1 MIDQTHVEAL
11 YDCDVIDNH
20 GEKIGSVKRVWLE
33 DGTGKPMWAEVHTG
47 LFGMKE
53 SFVPIQQG
61 SVAGGAIK
69 VPVSKQQVKDAPSVQ
84 TSDDHMTDEEQD
96 ALYRHYG
103 LIPQAKTGE
112 HDRLEDTGRTA
123 DTGRHAAGRRGAT
136 EGAEVTLSEEKL
148 DVGTRKVEAGRVRL
162 VKHTVT
168 EQRNVSVPVTHEE
181 VRVVRE
187 PVQGGVRDSDRAFA
201 DEQAEVTLE
210 REEPV
215 VSKHAEATERVRLE
229 KDAVTEQRDVK
240 GEVRKE
246 TVDVERDGDLRRGG
260 IRYDDDQ
267 ADGDLRRGGIR
278 YGDQSEGD
286 GRR

>member
-1 MIDQTHVEAL
+1 MIDQKHVEAL

-33 DGTGKPMWAEVHTG
+33 DGTGRPMWAEVHTG

-61 SVAGGAIK
+61 EVAGGGIT
-69 VPVSKQQVKDAPSVQ
+69 VPVSKQQVKDAPSVH

-103 LIPQAKTGE
+103 MIPQAKTGE
-112 HDRLEDTGRTA
+112 HDRIDGGQDRRREAMRGNEMRAEGTRGKDGRGK
-123 DTGRHAAGRRGAT
+123 DVRD

-148 DVGTRKVEAGRVRL
+148 DVGTRSVETGRVRL

-168 EQRNVSVPVTHEE
+168 EQRNITVPVTHEE

-187 PVQGGVRDSDRAFA
+187 PAKGNAGKAFT
-201 DEQAEVTLE
+201 DEQAEVTLH

-215 VSKHAEATERVRLE
+215 VQKRTEATERVRLE
-229 KDAVTEQRDVK
+229 KNAVTEQREVK

-246 TVDVERDGDLRRGG
+246 RVEVERDDEPR
-260 IRYDDDQ
+260 
-267 ADGDLRRGGIR
+267 
-278 YGDQSEGD
+278 

>member
-11 YDCDVIDNH
+11 YDCDVIDNR

-33 DGTGKPMWAEVHTG
+33 DGTGKPMWAEVQTG

-61 SVAGGAIK
+61 TVTAGAIT
-69 VPVSKQQVKDAPSVQ
+69 VPVSKQQVKDAPSLH
-84 TSDDHMTDEEQD
+84 TSEDQMSDEEQE

-112 HDRLEDTGRTA
+112 HDRLDDRRA
-123 DTGRHAAGRRGAT
+123 TGRHAAGARTGD
-136 EGAEVTLSEEKL
+136 EAEVTLAEEKL
-148 DVGTRKVEAGRVRL
+148 DVGTRRVESGRVRL

-168 EQRNVSVPVTHEE
+168 EQRDVTVPVTHEE

-187 PVQGGVRDSDRAFA
+187 PARGDQGTAFA
-201 DEQAEVTLE
+201 DEQAEVTLH

-215 VSKHAEATERVRLE
+215 VQKRTEATERVRLE
-229 KDAVTEQRDVK
+229 KNAVTEQKDVK
-240 GEVRKE
+240 GEIRKE
-246 TVDVERDGDLRRGG
+246 RVEVERDDEPRDRR
-260 IRYDDDQ
+260 
-267 ADGDLRRGGIR
+267 
-278 YGDQSEGD
+278 
-286 GRR
+286 

>member
-11 YDCDVIDNH
+11 YDCDVIDNK

-53 SFVPIQQG
+53 HFVPIQEGQ
-61 SVAGGAIK
+61 VAGGAIT
-69 VPVSKQQVKDAPSVQ
+69 VPVTKEQVKDSPNMN
-84 TSDDHMTDEEQD
+84 TSDDHMSDVEQE

-103 LIPQAKTGE
+103 MIPQAKTGD
-112 HDRLEDTGRTA
+112 HDRLDGKQ
-123 DTGRHAAGRRGAT
+123 AAGQRQQASGQRQQASGQRQQASGQQRERGA
-136 EGAEVTLSEEKL
+136 ENAAEVTLSEEKL
-148 DVGTRKVEAGRVRL
+148 EVGTRQVEAGRVRL

-168 EQRNVSVPVTHEE
+168 EQRNITVPVTHEE

-187 PVQGGVRDSDRAFA
+187 PVQGDAARTGKAFA
-201 DEQAEVTLE
+201 DEQAEMTLH

-215 VSKHAEATERVRLE
+215 VQKRTEATERVRLE
-229 KDAVTEQRDVK
+229 KDSVTEQKDIK

-246 TVDVERDGDLRRGG
+246 RVEVERDDEPRSRR
-260 IRYDDDQ
+260 
-267 ADGDLRRGGIR
+267 
-278 YGDQSEGD
+278 
-286 GRR
+286 

>member
-1 MIDQTHVEAL
+1 MIDQKHVDAL
-11 YDCDVIDNH
+11 YDCDVIDNQ

-33 DGTGKPMWAEVHTG
+33 DGTGRPMWAEVHTG

-61 SVAGGAIK
+61 EVAGGGIT
-69 VPVSKQQVKDAPSVQ
+69 VPVSKQQVKDAPSVR

-103 LIPQAKTGE
+103 MIPQAKTGE
-112 HDRLEDTGRTA
+112 HDRIDGGQDRRRAAAQGNATRGDALGRNEMRAEGGRGTGVR
-123 DTGRHAAGRRGAT
+123 D

-148 DVGTRKVEAGRVRL
+148 DVGTRNVETGRVRL

-168 EQRNVSVPVTHEE
+168 EQRNITVPVTHEE

-187 PVQGGVRDSDRAFA
+187 PAKGTAGKAFT
-201 DEQAEVTLE
+201 DESAEVTLH

-215 VSKHAEATERVRLE
+215 VQKRTEATERVRLE
-229 KDAVTEQRDVK
+229 KNAVTEQREVK

-246 TVDVERDGDLRRGG
+246 RVEVERDDEPR
-260 IRYDDDQ
+260 
-267 ADGDLRRGGIR
+267 
-278 YGDQSEGD
+278 

>member
-11 YDCDVIDNH
+11 YDCDVIDNR

-61 SVAGGAIK
+61 QVAGGAIT
-69 VPVSKQQVKDAPSVQ
+69 VPVTKEQVKESPSMH
-84 TSDDHMTDEEQD
+84 TSGDHMSDQEQE

-103 LIPQAKTGE
+103 MIPQAKTGE
-112 HDRLEDTGRTA
+112 HDRLDGKAAKGGNGRQ
-123 DTGRHAAGRRGAT
+123 AAGQRGAGRGT
-136 EGAEVTLSEEKL
+136 GDAAEVTLSEEKL
-148 DVGTRKVEAGRVRL
+148 DVGTRSVETGRVRL

-168 EQRNVSVPVTHEE
+168 EQRNITVPVTHEE

-187 PVQGGVRDSDRAFA
+187 PAEGSTGKAFA
-201 DEQAEVTLE
+201 DEQAEITLH

-215 VSKHAEATERVRLE
+215 VQKRTEAVERVRLE
-229 KDAVTEQRDVK
+229 KDAVTEQKDIK

-246 TVDVERDGDLRRGG
+246 RVEVERDDEPR
-260 IRYDDDQ
+260 
-267 ADGDLRRGGIR
+267 
-278 YGDQSEGD
+278 

>member
-33 DGTGKPMWAEVHTG
+33 DGTGRPMWAEVHTG

-61 SVAGGAIK
+61 QVAGGAIT
-69 VPVSKQQVKDAPSVQ
+69 VPVDKEQVKDAPSVH
-84 TSDDHMTDEEQD
+84 TSGDHMSEKEQE

-103 LIPQAKTGE
+103 MRLPQAKTGE
-112 HDRLEDTGRTA
+112 HDRLGGKRA
-123 DTGRHAAGRRGAT
+123 P
-136 EGAEVTLSEEKL
+136 EVTLSEEKL
-148 DVGTRKVEAGRVRL
+148 DVGTRSVETGRVRL

-168 EQRNVSVPVTHEE
+168 EQRDITVPVTHEE

-187 PVQGGVRDSDRAFA
+187 PVRGTGTGKAFA
-201 DEQAEVTLE
+201 DEQAEVTLH

-215 VSKHAEATERVRLE
+215 VQKRTEAVERVRLE
-229 KDAVTEQRDVK
+229 KDAVTEQRNVK

-246 TVDVERDGDLRRGG
+246 RVEVERDDERR
-260 IRYDDDQ
+260 
-267 ADGDLRRGGIR
+267 
-278 YGDQSEGD
+278 
-286 GRR
+286 

>member
-11 YDCDVIDNH
+11 YDCDVIDNK

-61 SVAGGAIK
+61 QVTGGAIT
-69 VPVSKQQVKDAPSVQ
+69 VPVAKEQVKDAPGVQ
-84 TSDDHMTDEEQD
+84 TSGDHMSDREQE

-103 LIPQAKTGE
+103 MIPRAKTGE
-112 HDRLEDTGRTA
+112 HDRLGGDA
-123 DTGRHAAGRRGAT
+123 
-136 EGAEVTLSEEKL
+136 AEVTLSEEKL
-148 DVGTRKVEAGRVRL
+148 DVGKRSVETGRVRL

-168 EQRNVSVPVTHEE
+168 EEQNISVPVTHEE

-187 PVQGGVRDSDRAFA
+187 PAEGNAGKPFA
-201 DEQAEVTLE
+201 DEQAEVTLH

-215 VSKHAEATERVRLE
+215 VRKHTEAVERVRLE
-229 KDAVTEQRDVK
+229 KDAVTEQKDVK
-240 GEVRKE
+240 GQVRKE
-246 TVDVERDGDLRRGG
+246 RAEVERD
-260 IRYDDDQ
+260 
-267 ADGDLRRGGIR
+267 
-278 YGDQSEGD
+278 SE
-286 GRR
+286 R

>member
-33 DGTGKPMWAEVHTG
+33 DDTGRPMWAEVHTG

-61 SVAGGAIK
+61 QVAGGAIT
-69 VPVSKQQVKDAPSVQ
+69 VPVAKEQVKDAPSVH
-84 TSDDHMTDEEQD
+84 TSGDHMSDQEQE

-103 LIPQAKTGE
+103 MRMPQPKSGE
-112 HDRLEDTGRTA
+112 HDRLGGKRSDNA
-123 DTGRHAAGRRGAT
+123 
-136 EGAEVTLSEEKL
+136 AEVTLSEEKL
-148 DVGTRKVEAGRVRL
+148 DVGTRSVETGRVRL

-168 EQRNVSVPVTHEE
+168 EQRNVTVPVTHEE

-187 PVQGGVRDSDRAFA
+187 PVKGNAGKAFA
-201 DEQAEVTLE
+201 DEQAEVTLH

-215 VSKHAEATERVRLE
+215 VQKRTEAVERVRLE
-229 KDAVTEQRDVK
+229 KDAVTEQKSVK

-246 TVDVERDGDLRRGG
+246 RVEVERDDDKRR
-260 IRYDDDQ
+260 
-267 ADGDLRRGGIR
+267 
-278 YGDQSEGD
+278 
-286 GRR
+286 

>member
-1 MIDQTHVEAL
+1 MIDQKHVEAL

-33 DGTGKPMWAEVHTG
+33 DGTGRPMWAEVHTG

-61 SVAGGAIK
+61 EVAGGGIT
-69 VPVSKQQVKDAPSVQ
+69 VPVSKQQVKDAPSVH
-84 TSDDHMTDEEQD
+84 TSDDHMSDEEQE

-103 LIPQAKTGE
+103 MIPQAKTGE
-112 HDRLEDTGRTA
+112 HDRLDGRQDRRRATTNQDARAEDDA
-123 DTGRHAAGRRGAT
+123 
-136 EGAEVTLSEEKL
+136 AEVTLSEEKL
-148 DVGTRKVEAGRVRL
+148 DVGTRSVETGRVRL

-168 EQRNVSVPVTHEE
+168 EQRNVTVPVTHEE

-187 PVQGGVRDSDRAFA
+187 PAQGNAGKAFT
-201 DEQAEVTLE
+201 DEAAEVTLH

-215 VSKHAEATERVRLE
+215 VQKRTEATERVRLE
-229 KDAVTEQRDVK
+229 KNAVTEQREVK

-246 TVDVERDGDLRRGG
+246 RVEVERDDEPR
-260 IRYDDDQ
+260 
-267 ADGDLRRGGIR
+267 
-278 YGDQSEGD
+278 

>member
-47 LFGMKE
+47 LFGLRE

-61 SVAGGAIK
+61 SVANGAIT
-69 VPVSKQQVKDAPSVQ
+69 VPVSKQQVKDAPNVQ
-84 TSDDHMTDEEQD
+84 TADDHMTDEEQD

-112 HDRLEDTGRTA
+112 HDRLTDTERSRDTGRLRDA
-123 DTGRHAAGRRGAT
+123 AGHEGRHAAGKHGMT

-148 DVGTRKVEAGRVRL
+148 DVGTRNVEAGRVRL

-168 EQRNVSVPVTHEE
+168 EQRNVTVPVTHEE

-187 PVQGGVRDSDRAFA
+187 PVKGDARGTDRAFT
-201 DEQAEVTLE
+201 DEQAEVTLQ
-210 REEPV
+210 RQEPV
-215 VSKHAEATERVRLE
+215 VQKHAEATERVRLE
-229 KDAVTEQRDVK
+229 KDTVTEQRDVQ

-260 IRYDDDQ
+260 IRY
-267 ADGDLRRGGIR
+267 
-278 YGDQSEGD
+278 GDQRDRGD
-286 GRR
+286 RDDRR

>member
-11 YDCDVIDNH
+11 YDCDVIDNR

-47 LFGMKE
+47 LFGMRE

-61 SVAGGAIK
+61 QVAGGAIT
-69 VPVSKQQVKDAPSVQ
+69 VPVTKEQVKESPSMH
-84 TSDDHMTDEEQD
+84 TSGDHMSDQEQE

-103 LIPQAKTGE
+103 MIPQAKTGE
-112 HDRLEDTGRTA
+112 HDRLGGKGGNGKQATGQQGAGQRATGRGDA
-123 DTGRHAAGRRGAT
+123 
-136 EGAEVTLSEEKL
+136 AEVTLSEEKL
-148 DVGTRKVEAGRVRL
+148 DVGTRSVETGRVRL

-168 EQRNVSVPVTHEE
+168 EQRNITVPVTHEE

-187 PVQGGVRDSDRAFA
+187 PAQGNAGKAFT
-201 DEQAEVTLE
+201 DEQAEVTLH

-215 VSKHAEATERVRLE
+215 VQKRTEAVERVRLE
-229 KDAVTEQRDVK
+229 KDSVTEQKDIK

-246 TVDVERDGDLRRGG
+246 RVEVERDDEPRNRR
-260 IRYDDDQ
+260 
-267 ADGDLRRGGIR
+267 
-278 YGDQSEGD
+278 
-286 GRR
+286 

>member
-11 YDCDVIDNH
+11 YDCDVIDNK

-47 LFGMKE
+47 LFGMRE

-61 SVAGGAIK
+61 QVAGGAIT
-69 VPVSKQQVKDAPSVQ
+69 VPVSKQQVKDAPSMH
-84 TSDDHMTDEEQD
+84 TADDHMTDEEQD

-103 LIPQAKTGE
+103 MIPQAKTGE
-112 HDRLEDTGRTA
+112 HDRLDGRQAAGQRRQEA
-123 DTGRHAAGRRGAT
+123 DRQGRHERRAGDDS
-136 EGAEVTLSEEKL
+136 AEVTLSEERL
-148 DVGTRKVEAGRVRL
+148 DVGTRNVEAGRVRL

-168 EQRNVSVPVTHEE
+168 EQRNITVPVTHEE

-187 PVQGGVRDSDRAFA
+187 PVQGDAARTGKAFA
-201 DEQAEVTLE
+201 DEQAEMTLH

-215 VSKHAEATERVRLE
+215 VQKRTEATERVRLE
-229 KDAVTEQRDVK
+229 KDAVTEQKDIK

-246 TVDVERDGDLRRGG
+246 RVEVERDDEPRSRR
-260 IRYDDDQ
+260 
-267 ADGDLRRGGIR
+267 
-278 YGDQSEGD
+278 
-286 GRR
+286 

>member
-11 YDCDVIDNH
+11 YDCDVIDNK

-33 DGTGKPMWAEVHTG
+33 DGTGRPMWAEVHTG

-61 SVAGGAIK
+61 NVAGGAIT
-69 VPVSKQQVKDAPSVQ
+69 VPVTKQQVKDAPSLH
-84 TSDDHMTDEEQD
+84 TADDHMTDDEQD

-103 LIPQAKTGE
+103 MIPQAKTGE
-112 HDRLEDTGRTA
+112 HDRLDDAGRRAA
-123 DTGRHAAGRRGAT
+123 DGRHATGQRGADDRAQRT
-136 EGAEVTLSEEKL
+136 DAAEVTLSEEKL
-148 DVGTRKVEAGRVRL
+148 DVGTRKVESGRVRL

-168 EQRNVSVPVTHEE
+168 EQRNITVPVTHEE

-187 PVQGGVRDSDRAFA
+187 PVADGARHTGKAFA
-201 DEQAEVTLE
+201 DEQAEMTLH

-215 VSKHAEATERVRLE
+215 VQKRTEATERVRLE

-246 TVDVERDGDLRRGG
+246 RVEVERDGDRHDERR
-260 IRYDDDQ
+260 D
-267 ADGDLRRGGIR
+267 RR
-278 YGDQSEGD
+278 
-286 GRR
+286 

>member
-1 MIDQTHVEAL
+1 MIDQTHVQAL
-11 YDCDVIDNH
+11 YDCDVIDNR

-61 SVAGGAIK
+61 QVAGGAIT
-69 VPVSKQQVKDAPSVQ
+69 VPVTKEQVKEAPSLH
-84 TSDDHMTDEEQD
+84 TSGDHMSDQEQE

-103 LIPQAKTGE
+103 MRIPQAKTGE
-112 HDRLEDTGRTA
+112 HDRL
-123 DTGRHAAGRRGAT
+123 AGRGRGTGDA
-136 EGAEVTLSEEKL
+136 AEVTLSEEKL
-148 DVGTRKVEAGRVRL
+148 DVGTRSVETGRVRL

-168 EQRNVSVPVTHEE
+168 EQRNVTVPVTHEE

-187 PVQGGVRDSDRAFA
+187 PAEGSTGKAFA
-201 DEQAEVTLE
+201 DEQAEITLH

-215 VSKHAEATERVRLE
+215 VQKRTEAVERVRLE
-229 KDAVTEQRDVK
+229 KDAVTEQKDIK

-246 TVDVERDGDLRRGG
+246 RVEVERDDEPR
-260 IRYDDDQ
+260 
-267 ADGDLRRGGIR
+267 
-278 YGDQSEGD
+278 

>member
-33 DGTGKPMWAEVHTG
+33 DGTGRPMWAEVHTG

-61 SVAGGAIK
+61 HVAGGAIT
-69 VPVSKQQVKDAPSVQ
+69 VPVAKEQVKDAPAVH
-84 TSDDHMTDEEQD
+84 TSGDHMSNEEQD

-103 LIPQAKTGE
+103 IAIPKAKTGE
-112 HDRLEDTGRTA
+112 HDRLPRDA
-123 DTGRHAAGRRGAT
+123 
-136 EGAEVTLSEEKL
+136 AEVTLSEEKL
-148 DVGTRKVEAGRVRL
+148 DVGTRSVETGRVRL

-168 EQRNVSVPVTHEE
+168 EQRNVTVPVTHEE

-187 PVQGGVRDSDRAFA
+187 PAEGGTGKAFA
-201 DEQAEVTLE
+201 DEQAEVTLH

-215 VSKHAEATERVRLE
+215 VQKRTEAVERVRLE
-229 KDAVTEQRDVK
+229 KDAVTEQKNIK

-246 TVDVERDGDLRRGG
+246 RVEVERDD
-260 IRYDDDQ
+260 
-267 ADGDLRRGGIR
+267 
-278 YGDQSEGD
+278 S
-286 GRR
+286 GRKR

>member
-33 DGTGKPMWAEVHTG
+33 DGTGRPMWAEVHTG

-61 SVAGGAIK
+61 QVAGGAIT
-69 VPVSKQQVKDAPSVQ
+69 VPVAKEQVKDAPSVH
-84 TSDDHMTDEEQD
+84 TSGDHMSDQEQE

-103 LIPQAKTGE
+103 MKIPQAKTGE
-112 HDRLEDTGRTA
+112 HDRLG
-123 DTGRHAAGRRGAT
+123 GRRGTGRGAADA
-136 EGAEVTLSEEKL
+136 AEVTLSEEKL
-148 DVGTRKVEAGRVRL
+148 DVGTRSVETGRVRL

-168 EQRNVSVPVTHEE
+168 EQRNITVPVTHEE

-187 PVQGGVRDSDRAFA
+187 PAQGSTGKAFA
-201 DEQAEVTLE
+201 DEQAEVTLH

-215 VSKHAEATERVRLE
+215 VQKRTEAVERVRLE
-229 KDAVTEQRDVK
+229 KDAVTEQRDIK

-246 TVDVERDGDLRRGG
+246 RVEVERDDEQRR
-260 IRYDDDQ
+260 
-267 ADGDLRRGGIR
+267 
-278 YGDQSEGD
+278 
-286 GRR
+286 

>member
-11 YDCDVIDNH
+11 YDCDVIDNR

-33 DGTGKPMWAEVHTG
+33 DGTGRPMWAEVHTG
-47 LFGMKE
+47 LFGMRE

-61 SVAGGAIK
+61 EVAGGGIT
-69 VPVSKQQVKDAPSVQ
+69 VPVSKAQVKDSPSVR
-84 TSDDHMTDEEQD
+84 TEDDHMSDEEQE

-103 LIPQAKTGE
+103 MIPHAKTGE
-112 HDRLEDTGRTA
+112 HDRLDGRQDA
-123 DTGRHAAGRRGAT
+123 RRAGPRDKAGPRN
-136 EGAEVTLSEEKL
+136 EGDAAEVTLAEEKL

-168 EQRNVSVPVTHEE
+168 EERNITVPVTHEE

-187 PVQGGVRDSDRAFA
+187 PAKGEPGRAFA
-201 DEQAEVTLE
+201 DEQAEITLH

-215 VSKHAEATERVRLE
+215 VRKRTEATERVRLE
-229 KDAVTEQRDVK
+229 KDAVTEQKDVK
-240 GEVRKE
+240 GQVRKE
-246 TVDVERDGDLRRGG
+246 RVEVERDDEPR
-260 IRYDDDQ
+260 
-267 ADGDLRRGGIR
+267 
-278 YGDQSEGD
+278 

>member
-11 YDCDVIDNH
+11 YDCDVIDNK

-61 SVAGGAIK
+61 NVAGGAIT
-69 VPVSKQQVKDAPSVQ
+69 VPVTKEQVKESPSMH
-84 TSDDHMTDEEQD
+84 TSDDHMSDEEQE

-103 LIPQAKTGE
+103 MIPHAKTGE
-112 HDRLEDTGRTA
+112 HDRLDGKQAAGQRGRQATGRQTA
-123 DTGRHAAGRRGAT
+123 DRRGAADA
-136 EGAEVTLSEEKL
+136 AEVTLAEEKL
-148 DVGTRKVEAGRVRL
+148 DVGTRRVESGRVRL

-168 EQRNVSVPVTHEE
+168 EQRNITVPVTHEE

-187 PVQGGVRDSDRAFA
+187 PAQGEPGRAFA
-201 DEQAEVTLE
+201 DEQAEVTLH

-215 VSKHAEATERVRLE
+215 VQKRTEATERVRLE
-229 KDAVTEQRDVK
+229 KDAVTEQKDIK

-246 TVDVERDGDLRRGG
+246 RVEVERDDEPRSRR
-260 IRYDDDQ
+260 
-267 ADGDLRRGGIR
+267 
-278 YGDQSEGD
+278 
-286 GRR
+286 

>member
-11 YDCDVIDNH
+11 YDCDVIDNR

-33 DGTGKPMWAEVHTG
+33 DGTGTPMWAEVHTG

-61 SVAGGAIK
+61 QVAGGAIT
-69 VPVSKQQVKDAPSVQ
+69 VPVSKEQVKDAPSVRP
-84 TSDDHMTDEEQD
+84 SDDHMSDEEQQ

-103 LIPQAKTGE
+103 MIPQAKTGE
-112 HDRLEDTGRTA
+112 HDRIDGRQA
-123 DTGRHAAGRRGAT
+123 RQRAAAENREQPARHGRRD

-148 DVGTRKVEAGRVRL
+148 DVGTRNVEAGRVRL

-168 EQRNVSVPVTHEE
+168 EQRNITVPVTHEE

-187 PVQGGVRDSDRAFA
+187 PATGQPGRAFA
-201 DEQAEVTLE
+201 DEQAEVTLH

-215 VSKHAEATERVRLE
+215 VQKRTEATERVRLE
-229 KDAVTEQRDVK
+229 KNAVTEQRDVK

-246 TVDVERDGDLRRGG
+246 RVEVERDGEPRERR
-260 IRYDDDQ
+260 
-267 ADGDLRRGGIR
+267 
-278 YGDQSEGD
+278 
-286 GRR
+286 